1 MPPLPARRRSCRP
14 PCWCRCAGQATDRTG
29 PTGRCGGAPASPP
42 GCWTP
47 TPVSSSTS
55 GTTATRTPSWSA
67 RWPTSGARGRR
78 CPRRTAPSW
87 PNVCSREEPWS
98 SLGRLD
104 APPDR
109 EHRPQRHGSGAQG
122 VPGLAGDELV
132 VGGGARAVHARRRR
146 PVRPWSALPAASP
159 RSTGGRRWRRSAIR
173 RAAGT
178 ASGEVPGGLRG
189 AGTDDARLPAP
200 RRRTALGGAAG
211 RHPRRR
217 VSRKGL
223 SRRRRPGPR

>member
-1 MPPLPARRRSCRP
+1 MPPRPARCRSCRP

-67 RWPTSGARGRR
+67 RWPISGARGRR

-122 VPGLAGDELV
+122 VPGLAGDL
-132 VGGGARAVHARRRR
+132 GGGARAVHARRRR
-146 PVRPWSALPAASP
+146 PVQPWSALPRLRPGRPVAGAG
-159 RSTGGRRWRRSAIR
+159 GGRRPGALLGQ
-173 RAAGT
+173 RAARFRADFAALARTTPDFRRLADGPPWAALPVGT
-178 ASGEVPGGLRG
+178 L
-189 AGTDDARLPAP
+189 AG
-200 RRRTALGGAAG
+200 
-211 RHPRRR
+211 
-217 VSRKGL
+217 V
-223 SRRRRPGPR
+223 